1 MSIGAAAPGCC
12 TAVQEAQIREAIA
25 DVDGFVP
32 ATDHAAEYVR
42 HRERYLSDAC
52 LLLAQRGAG
61 PVLEVGSAP
70 CHMTAVL
77 TAAGV
82 PVVGVDVAPE
92 RAWALVERYALDVRR
107 CDVEREPLPFPDASF
122 TTVLFAETLEH
133 LRVDPLFTLAEINRT
148 LEPGGRL
155 LLTTPNLYSAQNIAR
170 FLAGRGIT
178 DALEEFSKLRR
189 LGHMGH
195 VREYTRAEVRR
206 LLEAHGFRII
216 ARDCRHYHYPRSK
229 RGLAA
234 RAVFAMLPRRLRTYQ
249 VVVAEKMREG
259 PRLAPLK

>member
-1 MSIGAAAPGCC
+1 LSIGAAAPECC

-32 ATDHAAEYVR
+32 TTDHAAEYVR

-52 LLLAQRGAG
+52 LVLAHRGTG

-77 TAAGV
+77 AAAGV
-82 PVVGVDVAPE
+82 PVVGVDIAPD
-92 RAWALVERYALDVRR
+92 RARAMIERYALDIRR
-107 CDVEREPLPFPDASF
+107 CDVERAALPFAEGTF
-122 TTVLFAETLEH
+122 ETILFAETLEH
-133 LRVDPLFTLAEINRT
+133 LRVDPLFALSEINRV
-148 LEPGGRL
+148 LAPGGRL

-206 LLEAHGFRII
+206 LLDAHGFRIL

-229 RGLAA
+229 RGLLA
-234 RAVFAMLPRRLRTYQ
+234 RAVFAVLPRRLRTYQ
-249 VVVAEKMREG
+249 VVVAEKVREG
-259 PRLAPLK
+259 PRLAPLE